1 MVFGPAATLTE
12 LSQLEHLAPG
22 DLLITG
28 TPGGVALQPPGAL
41 VQRIAGLLPE
51 DKRWALFV
59 KGQLRSSAYLK
70 PGDQITA
77 SIRTADGALD
87 LGTQQ
92 TTVR

>member
-1 MVFGPAATLTE
+1 
-12 LSQLEHLAPG
+12 
-22 DLLITG
+22 
-28 TPGGVALQPPGAL
+28 

-51 DKRWALFV
+51 DKRWELFV
-59 KGQLRSSAYLK
+59 KGQRRSSAYLS
-70 PGDQITA
+70 PGDRIAA